1 MEFQEFCKEY
11 KRMCLSNECK
21 DCPLNDLAHLT
32 DTCEVSVIDYP
43 QRAYDIV
50 EQWAKDHQF
59 VTNADKFR
67 EVFGKPIESY
77 GAPYLNALIVCDN
90 GATTSLEW
98 LQQEYKEP
106 EEDDNGNDR

>member
-32 DTCEVSVIDYP
+32 DTCEVSVIAYP
-43 QRAYDIV
+43 QRAYAIV
-50 EQWAKDHQF
+50 DQWSKEHPI
-59 VTNADKFR
+59 VTNSDKFK
-67 EVFGKPIESY
+67 EVFGKPIGSY
-77 GAPYLNALIVCDN
+77 GAPCPN
-90 GATTSLEW
+90 GLTIYENGTMSNLEW

-106 EEDDNGNDR
+106 KEDNN